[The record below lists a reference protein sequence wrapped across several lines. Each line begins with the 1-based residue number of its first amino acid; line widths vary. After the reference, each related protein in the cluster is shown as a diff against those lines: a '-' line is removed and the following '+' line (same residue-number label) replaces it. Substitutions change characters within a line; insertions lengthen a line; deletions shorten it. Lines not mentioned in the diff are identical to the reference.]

1 MSVTSTNRIYKV
13 TSLLIKAAILILSF
27 GYIVYK
33 ITSPG
38 IHDPHF
44 PFIADHYTPV
54 NFTLLCIA
62 FLMMFLNWGI
72 EALKW
77 KAIIAPLERISFKTA
92 LQSVFAGVT
101 VSIFMPNRVG
111 EFAGR
116 IFFLE
121 KADKVEA
128 TLKNFLGSLMQ
139 LLVTLLA
146 GVFALLPM
154 VREGFLESL
163 GISDVWIVGLLIA
176 FAFTVVLPLV
186 LNRYRAKLPD
196 RWQPWF
202 KAVFDTGAK
211 TLLTALLLS
220 ALRYAVFLLQ
230 YWLVLYAFGVWI
242 DPIRA
247 VQLIAITFLV
257 TSLVPSFAFTEIGTR
272 GAAAMYLFSSY
283 TTETAAVVTSSLVIW
298 IINLAIPA
306 LIGSAFTWKLK
317 FFRS

>member
-38 IHDPHF
+38 IHDPHS
-44 PFIADHYTPV
+44 PFIADNYVPV

-62 FLMMFLNWGI
+62 FLLMFLNWGI

-77 KAIIAPLERISFKTA
+77 KMLIAPLEGISFKTA

-128 TLKNFLGSLMQ
+128 TLKNFLGSFMQ
-139 LLVTLLA
+139 LLVTLAA

-163 GISDVWIVGLLIA
+163 GISDVWIMGLLIA
-176 FAFTVVLPLV
+176 FVFTVVLPLV